1 MILSFVDHM
10 LHLTA
15 AEETH
20 MPLPMHVSS
29 VLFSCLIADIVLPL
43 EATLGL
49 LEWLARQP
57 EPLDVFVVSNALM
70 AAAGIHRGN
79 AEALQALHP
88 VLVAILA
95 KSAPV
100 KEPVAAYQLLLADAL
115 YMQAMLPAEEAA
127 LMVKGE
133 KTAPAGRGLLLD
145 YPDFR
150 EHCIQTSACGRMAN
164 TISGCSI
171 FHEDVKS
178 VLANLDVTKIESHRP
193 LLPMALW
200 TDLLC
205 TLDDGSKLAVM
216 LTRECL
222 CFVNA
227 PDVVDGRMLVQ
238 RDVLHTA
245 GIPVV
250 VVDKLSWDSIRDP
263 VDKNK
268 KRFDL
273 ITSRIPVLRV
283 PKHVE

>member
-1 MILSFVDHM
+1 M
-10 LHLTA
+10 
-15 AEETH
+15 
-20 MPLPMHVSS
+20 
-29 VLFSCLIADIVLPL
+29 
-43 EATLGL
+43 
-49 LEWLARQP
+49 
-57 EPLDVFVVSNALM
+57 
-70 AAAGIHRGN
+70 
-79 AEALQALHP
+79 
-88 VLVAILA
+88 
-95 KSAPV
+95 
-100 KEPVAAYQLLLADAL
+100 
-115 YMQAMLPAEEAA
+115 
-127 LMVKGE
+127 
-133 KTAPAGRGLLLD
+133 
-145 YPDFR
+145 
-150 EHCIQTSACGRMAN
+150 
-164 TISGCSI
+164 
-171 FHEDVKS
+171 
-178 VLANLDVTKIESHRP
+178 LANLDVTKIESHRP